1 MCNAPRCGAEHAHDD
16 GLGRRDGGSVTVTG
30 TMDEGARW
38 IIWMSRWQLAREVS
52 VADAGDHR
60 WVAGSKLC
68 GPLAARYGEERQG
81 GRRNGQGCGTWTR
94 SVEPSSGEWAVL
106 PTVCQGFARRAGACI
121 LSMVR
126 GAFVVAS
133 DNAVAERAAGALC
146 GVELVSVKVGGES
159 QPEHLEG
166 CVRAV
171 V

>member
-1 MCNAPRCGAEHAHDD
+1 
-16 GLGRRDGGSVTVTG
+16 
-30 TMDEGARW
+30 
-38 IIWMSRWQLAREVS
+38 
-52 VADAGDHR
+52 
-60 WVAGSKLC
+60 
-68 GPLAARYGEERQG
+68 
-81 GRRNGQGCGTWTR
+81 
-94 SVEPSSGEWAVL
+94 
-106 PTVCQGFARRAGACI
+106 VCQGFARRAGACI

-133 DNAVAERAAGALC
+133 DNAVAERATGALR